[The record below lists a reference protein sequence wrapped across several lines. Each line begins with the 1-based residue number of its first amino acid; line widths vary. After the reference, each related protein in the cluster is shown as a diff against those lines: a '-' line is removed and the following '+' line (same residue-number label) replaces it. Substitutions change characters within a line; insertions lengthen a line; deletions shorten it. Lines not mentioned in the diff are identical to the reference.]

1 MLKVGFIGWRGMVGS
16 VLMQRM
22 QQENDFSKILPIFF
36 STSEVG
42 NICNINNSK
51 LLDAY
56 NTDALMELDC
66 IVTTQGS
73 EYTNQILPVLRGR
86 GYTGYWI
93 DASSALRMQDD
104 TIIALDP
111 VNYDQILLGLKSGIK
126 NYAGGNCSITLSL
139 LGLSGLF
146 KENLI
151 ESMSM
156 MTYQSASGAGS
167 QNIRELL
174 NQMMYISDKNSN
186 LINDTNTPI
195 LELIKQV
202 NHTISHTDFP
212 QKEFGAPLAG
222 SIIPCIDSDLN
233 NGMSKEECKGGVEA
247 NKILG
252 LAPQTVKIDGLC
264 IRVGAIQSH
273 CAAITLKLNKNL
285 SILDIEEKIKNSH
298 KWVNYVPN
306 NKIDSLKSLTPAAV
320 CGSLKIAV
328 GRLRKSSIAENTYTV
343 LTVGDQLLWGA
354 AEPIRRMLN
363 IVVSYLK

>member
-174 NQMMYISDKNSN
+174 N
-186 LINDTNTPI
+186 
-195 LELIKQV
+195 
-202 NHTISHTDFP
+202 
-212 QKEFGAPLAG
+212 
-222 SIIPCIDSDLN
+222 
-233 NGMSKEECKGGVEA
+233 
-247 NKILG
+247 KILG